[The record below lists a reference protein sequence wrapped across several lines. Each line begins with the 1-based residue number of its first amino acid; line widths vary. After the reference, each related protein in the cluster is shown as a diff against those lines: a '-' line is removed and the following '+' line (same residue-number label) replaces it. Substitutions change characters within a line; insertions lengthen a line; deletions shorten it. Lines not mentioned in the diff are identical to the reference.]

1 MKTRFVLVLLT
12 VACAAAACSR
22 QEPVT
27 GADAATSAPEDRRA
41 HDYFSFANTD
51 AYVTEHLQLDL
62 SVDFERRELRG
73 AATLTLRR
81 VAAGAEEIVLDTRD
95 LSIERVSIGTAAGE
109 TVAAAHRFGTS
120 DDIMGTPL
128 LIDLPPAARAP
139 DELTVVVEYHT
150 SPSSTALQWLPPE
163 LTAGGEYPFLFSQSQ
178 AIHARSWVP
187 LQDTPAVRFTYGA
200 TIHTPPQLLALMSA
214 DNDPEAER
222 TGTYRF
228 DMPQPIPPYLLALAV
243 GNIQFAALGPR
254 TGVYAE
260 PELLAASAFEFADTQ
275 AMLETAEAMFG
286 PYRWGRYDVLILP
299 PSFPFGGMENPRL
312 SFLTPS
318 LLAGDRSLVS
328 VVAHE
333 LAHSWSGN
341 LVTNATWRD
350 GWLNEGWTSYLEYR
364 LMQVIYGEER
374 AAEEDVLGYRELLL
388 DFESVPPDMQ
398 GLAPTLESG
407 DPDDFQGTIHYHKG
421 KLFLQYLEA
430 KFGRDDFDQFLNRY
444 FNTFAFTSITS
455 EQFLAY
461 LDREL
466 LSTHP
471 GRVSRAEAEQWL
483 YGPGLPSDAILPV
496 SASLDN
502 ARRLAGL
509 WSQGEIDLADIR
521 TDGWSPHAVIHF
533 INSLAPSLPEDK
545 LRELDDAWGLS
556 DTRNAEIGRSWFI
569 QVAERRYRGAYPAL
583 GQYLQR
589 YGRTRL
595 VKPVYVALAANGTDR
610 ALAQELFA
618 GARGRYHPLTVRSI
632 EAALGPAAGVEP

>member
-1 MKTRFVLVLLT
+1 MKTRFGLVLLAL
-12 VACAAAACSR
+12 VSAIAACSPR
-22 QEPVT
+22 DPDS
-27 GADAATSAPEDRRA
+27 GAHSAAPELKDRRA
-41 HDYFSFANTD
+41 HDYFSYANTD
-51 AYVTEHLQLDL
+51 AFVTSHLRLDL

-73 AATLTLRR
+73 TATLTLRR
-81 VAAGAEEIVLDTRD
+81 AAGGAEIVLDTRD
-95 LSIERVSIGTAAGE
+95 LGVEHVSIGTASGE
-109 TVAAAHRFGTS
+109 AVATTYRFGS
-120 DDIMGTPL
+120 RDAIMGTQL
-128 LIDLPPAARAP
+128 VIDVPIAVRQQ
-139 DELTVVVEYHT
+139 DELMVNVEYRT
-150 SPSSTALQWLPPE
+150 SPSATALQWLPPE
-163 LTAGGEYPFLFSQSQ
+163 LTAGGKYPFLFSQSQ
-178 AIHARSWVP
+178 TIHARSWIP
-187 LQDTPAVRFTYGA
+187 LQDTPSVRFTYDA
-200 TIHTPPQLLALMSA
+200 TIHTPPELLALMSA
-214 DNDPEAER
+214 DNEPDAER
-222 TGTYRF
+222 SGTYRF

-243 GNIQFAALGPR
+243 GDLQFAALGPR

-275 AMLETAEAMFG
+275 AMLESAEAMFG

-364 LMQVIYGEER
+364 LTEVVYGEER

-388 DFESVPPDMQ
+388 DFETVPPDMQ
-398 GLAPTLESG
+398 ALAPTLEGG

-430 KFGRDDFDQFLNRY
+430 QFGRDTFDEFLQRY
-444 FNTFAFTSITS
+444 FDKFAFTSITS
-455 EQFLAY
+455 EQFLDY
-461 LDREL
+461 LDQTL

-471 GRVSRAEAEQWL
+471 GRVTRSDAEQWL
-483 YGPGLPSDAILPV
+483 YAPGLPADAILPV
-496 SASLDN
+496 SASLEN
-502 ARRLAGL
+502 AGRLAGL

-521 TDGWSPHAVIHF
+521 TAGWSPQAVVYF
-533 INSLAPSLPEDK
+533 INSLAPSLPDDR
-545 LRELDDAWGLS
+545 LQELDTAWGLS
-556 DTRNAEIGRSWFI
+556 TTRNAEIGRSWFI
-569 QVAERRYRGAYPAL
+569 QVAERRYRPAYPAL

-595 VKPVYVALAANGTDR
+595 ISPVYAALAENGADQ
-610 ALAQELFA
+610 ALAQDLFA
-618 GARGRYHPLTVRSI
+618 KARGRYHPLAVRSI
-632 EAALGPAAGVEP
+632 DAVLSPASRVEP